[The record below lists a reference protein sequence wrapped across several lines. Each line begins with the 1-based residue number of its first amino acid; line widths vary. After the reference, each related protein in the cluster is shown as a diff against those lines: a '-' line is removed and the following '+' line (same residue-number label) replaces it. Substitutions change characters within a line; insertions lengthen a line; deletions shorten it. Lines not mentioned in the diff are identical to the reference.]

1 MPEVITAD
9 FVYFRLRK
17 PDYTEDDVAEIAT
30 RARDILNAGRDLYV
44 MFKHEDDP
52 AGALNAEQLLRLV
65 QGS

>member
-1 MPEVITAD
+1 
-9 FVYFRLRK
+9 
-17 PDYTEDDVAEIAT
+17 VAEIAT